1 MNKNLLFLGPVLGLI
16 SVIFAII
23 GFTGTLVSSGI
34 LGFCIGI
41 FVSVSSFTFA
51 SYLNNR

>member
-1 MNKNLLFLGPVLGLI
+1 MNKNLLFLGPVLGLL
-16 SVIFAII
+16 SVILAIV
-23 GFTGTLVSSGI
+23 GFTGTLVSAGI

-41 FVSVSSFTFA
+41 FVSVSSFNFA